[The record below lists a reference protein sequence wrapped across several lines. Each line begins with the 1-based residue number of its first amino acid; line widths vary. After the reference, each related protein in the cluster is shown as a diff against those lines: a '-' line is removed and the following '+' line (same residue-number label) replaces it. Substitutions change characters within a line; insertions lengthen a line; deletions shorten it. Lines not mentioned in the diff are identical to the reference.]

1 MIPSSPHPCPAA
13 PRSVLS
19 LDVSSVAVGWATWA
33 AQERASGVLDLK
45 GISDLWVKRADLYSR
60 WLTAKLAERKPD
72 LIVIEQPFGGMA
84 NGSESVAIM
93 GYLHRQ
99 THVIGYR
106 LAIHV
111 RDVTRAQV
119 VKALLGWSSRP
130 ADPNHV
136 PRKGSGRPK
145 MRGAT
150 KREVMQAVNARHG
163 TRITSD
169 DQADAVAALDLV
181 LSELAGTG
189 LPGSG
194 MSIFAPSQDVKKTDM
209 RAADHGEMVPLA
221 HGESLPLAP
230 ARQQLHAAQAAIP
243 LDQMQAPARRQ
254 LERALADMGIGDPR
268 LPRPARKARG
278 RRRATA

>member
-1 MIPSSPHPCPAA
+1 MIPSSPYPCPPA
-13 PRSVLS
+13 PRSILS

-33 AQERASGVLDLK
+33 AGDRASGVLDLK

-60 WLTAKLAERKPD
+60 WLTAKLAEHKPD
-72 LIVIEQPFGGMA
+72 MIVIEQPFGGQVSGA
-84 NGSESVAIM
+84 ESVAIM
-93 GYLHRQ
+93 QYLHRQ
-99 THVIGYR
+99 THVIGFR

-150 KREVMQAVNARHG
+150 KREVLLAVNARHG
-163 TRITSD
+163 SRITSND
-169 DQADAVAALDLV
+169 EADAVAGLDL
-181 LSELAGTG
+181 LLAELAGTG
-189 LPGSG
+189 IPQ
-194 MSIFAPSQDVKKTDM
+194 AVKISDTT
-209 RAADHGEMVPLA
+209 DHGEMVPPG
-221 HGESLPLAP
+221 HGESLPMP
-230 ARQQLHAAQAAIP
+230 PVRQQLHAAQAAIP
-243 LDQMQAPARRQ
+243 LDQIQAPARRQ

-268 LPRPARKARG
+268 LPRPVRRARG
-278 RRRATA
+278 RRSGRS

>member
-1 MIPSSPHPCPAA
+1 M
-13 PRSVLS
+13 
-19 LDVSSVAVGWATWA
+19 AVGWASWTA
-33 AQERASGVLDLK
+33 HGRASGVLDLK

-60 WLTAKLAERKPD
+60 WLTAKIAERQPD

-84 NGSESVAIM
+84 NGSDSIAIM

-99 THVIGYR
+99 THVIGFR

-145 MRGAT
+145 MRGAS
-150 KREVMQAVNARHG
+150 KREVIDAVNARHG
-163 TRITSD
+163 SRIASND
-169 DQADAVAALDLV
+169 EADAVAGLDLV
-181 LSELAGTG
+181 LAELAGTG
-189 LPGSG
+189 LPRSVKIPDTRPAL
-194 MSIFAPSQDVKKTDM
+194 SAFASSNEAAKTDM
-209 RAADHGEMVPLA
+209 P
-221 HGESLPLAP
+221 P

-243 LDQMQAPARRQ
+243 LDQIQAPARRQ

>member
-1 MIPSSPHPCPAA
+1 M
-13 PRSVLS
+13 
-19 LDVSSVAVGWATWA
+19 AVGWATWA
-33 AQERASGVLDLK
+33 TGGERASGVLDLK
-45 GISDLWVKRADLYSR
+45 GMSDLWVKRADLYSR
-60 WLTAKLAERKPD
+60 WLTAKLAEHKPD

-93 GYLHRQ
+93 QYLHRQ

-150 KREVMQAVNARHG
+150 KREVLDAINARHG
-163 TRITSD
+163 SRIVSD
-169 DQADAVAALDLV
+169 DQADAVAGLDMV
-181 LSELAGTG
+181 LAEMAGTG
-189 LPGSG
+189 MPQAVK
-194 MSIFAPSQDVKKTDM
+194 IPDTAPDT
-209 RAADHGEMVPLA
+209 HGEMVPPG

-243 LDQMQAPARRQ
+243 LEQIQAPARRQ

-268 LPRPARKARG
+268 LPRPVRKARG
-278 RRRATA
+278 RRRATV

>member
-13 PRSVLS
+13 PCSVLS

-33 AQERASGVLDLK
+33 KGGERASGVLDLK

-60 WLTAKLAERKPD
+60 WLTAKIAEHKPD

-99 THVIGYR
+99 THVIGFR
-106 LAIHV
+106 MAIHV

-145 MRGAT
+145 MRGAS
-150 KREVMQAVNARHG
+150 KREVLDAINARHG
-163 TRITSD
+163 TRITSHD
-169 DQADAVAALDLV
+169 EGDAVAIGDMV
-181 LSELAGTG
+181 LAELAGTG
-189 LPGSG
+189 MPQTVKFPDT
-194 MSIFAPSQDVKKTDM
+194 MSISSPSQ
-209 RAADHGEMVPLA
+209 AGEKIDTP
-221 HGESLPLAP
+221 P

-243 LDQMQAPARRQ
+243 LDQIHAPARRQ

-268 LPRPARKARG
+268 IPRPVRKARG